1 MRIFFTI
8 LIAAL
13 LIAAL
18 LWTRP
23 ETQAELRAAAPPV
36 VKIEQ
41 VRLKDLQP
49 VTRVT
54 GKLQPAKKAR
64 LHFQVRGQVNARLV
78 EAGQAVR
85 AGALLLAIED
95 GDLIDAVAESRA
107 RQKTE
112 QDAIRRDARLLEL
125 MRQERQLQE
134 QEVARLQRLRRESLS
149 SKSIHDQAQQ
159 ILYRREA
166 EEARLQHGVEAARSR
181 LAIEQARLNKAE
193 RDLRRARLRAPFS
206 GTINRV
212 YVEAGDYVAPGQ
224 AALEIVDLQ
233 RLDLNL
239 EVTGRAAAEL
249 TLGQQINVATDAGR
263 REGEIIALAVD
274 PDPHTHTHALKIRI
288 PSAGLFAGGLAVAEL
303 PGRHYAGASVVPVS
317 AVLHEDGGTD
327 VFGYAD
333 GRAHRRPVKLLARVA
348 DLHIVEGLAP
358 GARIVARDVGALADG
373 QAVATD

>member
-1 MRIFFTI
+1 MRIFCTI
-8 LIAAL
+8 LVSAF

-23 ETQAELRAAAPPV
+23 ETQAELRAPAPPV
-36 VKIEQ
+36 VKIER
-41 VRLKDLQP
+41 VRVKDLQP

-78 EAGQAVR
+78 EAGQAVA
-85 AGALLLAIED
+85 AGALLLGIDD
-95 GDLIDAVAESRA
+95 GDLLDAVAESKA

-112 QDAIRRDARLLEL
+112 QDAIRRDSRLLAL
-125 MRQERQLQE
+125 MRKERQLQE
-134 QEVARLQRLRRESLS
+134 QEVARLQRLRQESLS

-159 ILYRREA
+159 TLYRREA
-166 EEARLQHGVEAARSR
+166 EETRLQHGVEAARSR
-181 LAIEQARLNKAE
+181 LVIEQARLNQAE

-206 GTINRV
+206 GTINKV
-212 YVEAGDYVAPGQ
+212 HVEAGDYVAPGQ

-263 REGEIIALAVD
+263 REGQIIALAMD

-303 PGRHYAGASVVPVS
+303 PGRHYARASVVPVS
-317 AVLHEDGGTD
+317 AVLHEDGGAY
-327 VFGYAD
+327 VFSHAA
-333 GRAHRRPVKLLARVA
+333 GRVYRKPVTLLARVN
-348 DLHIVEGLAP
+348 DLHIIKGLAP
-358 GARIVARDVGALADG
+358 GARIVARDVGALANG
-373 QAVATD
+373 QAVTAD

>member
-1 MRIFFTI
+1 MRILFTI
-8 LIAAL
+8 LVSAL

-23 ETQAELRAAAPPV
+23 ETQAELRAVAPPV
-36 VKIEQ
+36 VKIEP
-41 VRLKDLQP
+41 VRVKDLQP
-49 VTRVT
+49 LTRVT

-78 EAGQAVR
+78 EAGQVVR
-85 AGALLLAIED
+85 AGALLLGIDD
-95 GDLIDAVAESRA
+95 GDLIDAVAESKA
-107 RQKTE
+107 RLKTE

-134 QEVARLQRLRRESLS
+134 QEVARLRRLGRESLS

-159 ILYRREA
+159 TLYRREA

-212 YVEAGDYVAPGQ
+212 HVEAGDYVAPGQ

-249 TLGQQINVATDAGR
+249 TLGQKINVATDAGR

-288 PSAGLFAGGLAVAEL
+288 PSAGLFAGRLAVAEL
-303 PGRHYAGASVVPVS
+303 PGRYYARASTVPVS
-317 AVLHEDGGTD
+317 AVLHEDGGAY
-327 VFGYAD
+327 VFGHAA
-333 GRAHRRPVKLLARVA
+333 GRVYRKPVTLLARVH
-348 DLHIVEGLAP
+348 DLHIIKGLAP
-358 GARIVARDVGALADG
+358 GAEIVARDVGALADG
-373 QAVATD
+373 QKVATD